1 MEKFTEKRTQSSEAG
16 RCMAFLVAALL
27 AGCAARSPAVHA
39 LPPVAEQP
47 AAATPAQP
55 AASETKEAF
64 APIADHH
71 IHLLSPAA
79 AAWKTPPPLPE
90 ITLPDDLARV
100 LRARN
105 ERRKDQKA
113 LEEIYTPDALYYKGG
128 AAGWA
133 RGEKAAAGRV
143 VWTISD
149 FPYRIAPVA
158 YSRDESSAQI
168 GGYFF
173 EGKDFSDA
181 NRHGSPTQVPARPQ
195 DLTER
200 FGTSLL
206 SLRKG
211 TDGQWRI
218 AAEVSIFEQPSLVA
232 AVTAADKIKEMDA
245 FGTRFGVVIS
255 NAYYFDSVQP
265 EAVPDALRKIRAEND
280 WTAAQ
285 AALYPDRLAA
295 FCSVNPT
302 KDYALAELE
311 RCASSG
317 SFRGLKLHF
326 NAAQAKL
333 GDTKEVAKIRAVM
346 AAANRHRMPMI
357 IHVRTG
363 NDYGREHAET
373 FLRQLVAA
381 APDVP
386 IQVAHLWGGESY
398 AAPALKVFAEAVS
411 SGDPVAK
418 NLYFD
423 VSGVAHYAG
432 EAEVSEVV
440 MRMRQI
446 GIGRLLWGSDAPLA
460 EAWEKFRTNIPLT
473 EDEFRTIA
481 NNVAPYLRHLRSRE

>member
-1 MEKFTEKRTQSSEAG
+1 MEKFIGKRTPSSKTG
-16 RCMAFLVAALL
+16 SCVAFVLAALL
-27 AGCAARSPAVHA
+27 AGCAARSSAVQA
-39 LPPVAEQP
+39 SPPSAEEA
-47 AAATPAQP
+47 AAATPGQR
-55 AASETKEAF
+55 AATEANEAF

-79 AAWKTPPPLPE
+79 AAWRTPPPLPE

-105 ERRKDQKA
+105 ERRNDQKA
-113 LEEIYTPDALYYKGG
+113 LEEIYTDDALYYRRG

-158 YSRDESSAQI
+158 YNRDESSAQI
-168 GGYFF
+168 GGYVL
-173 EGKDFSDA
+173 EGKDLSDA
-181 NRHGSPTQVPARPQ
+181 NRNGSPTQVPPRPQ

-200 FGTSLL
+200 LGTSLL
-206 SLRKG
+206 SLRKA

-218 AAEVSIFEQPSLVA
+218 AAEVFIFEQPRVA
-232 AVTAADKIKEMDA
+232 EAVTAADKIKEMDA
-245 FGTRFGVVIS
+245 SGTRFAAVIS

-265 EAVPDALRKIRAEND
+265 EPVPDALSKIRADND

-285 AALYPDRLAA
+285 AAQYPDRLAA

-302 KDYALAELE
+302 KDYALAELD

-317 SFRGLKLHF
+317 GFRGLKLHL

-333 GDTKEVAKIRAVM
+333 GHPDQVAKIRAVM
-346 AAANRHRMPMI
+346 AAANGHRMPMI

-386 IQVAHLWGGESY
+386 VQVAHLWGGESY

-423 VSGVAHYAG
+423 VAGVADAG
-432 EAEVSEVV
+432 KSDASEVV

-446 GIGRLLWGSDAPLA
+446 GMDRLLWGSDAPIA
-460 EAWEKFRTNIPLT
+460 QAWEKFRTTIPLT
-473 EDEFRTIA
+473 EDELRAIA
-481 NNVAPYLRHLRSRE
+481 NNVAPHLRHLRPRE